1 MDLDSSQTNKE
12 WRLFNTT
19 VAIIGAGNW
28 GRNLVRKFC
37 EILGAENVHC
47 FDIDHRILSQMK
59 SRYPGLNI
67 NPDINFIWDNPTIDS
82 VIIAAPVEKHF
93 DLAKRSL
100 ISGKNVLV
108 EKPMT
113 ETVEQA
119 EELCQLSS
127 KYDKLLMVDHLLLY
141 HPVVV
146 DIRNRIRKGEIGE
159 TYYMSSQRLNLGVVR
174 SNENVLWSLAP
185 HDIALAI
192 DLISEQPHEVSAQ
205 GAVFIQP
212 TLGIEDVAS
221 ATLKFPSGKIATL
234 QLSWLDPHKVRK
246 VTIVGDKKMI
256 VFDDMEAQDKL
267 KIYDKGVK
275 SLTDG
280 NNIQVRYGDLIVPNI
295 RMKEPLG
302 EMCMHFLESVE
313 NNTTP
318 YSNGISGL
326 QTVKVLN
333 AAQKSISQNGS
344 PVSLVNPIAND

>member
-1 MDLDSSQTNKE
+1 
-12 WRLFNTT
+12 

-192 DLISEQPHEVSAQ
+192 DLISEQPHEVSA
-205 GAVFIQP
+205 
-212 TLGIEDVAS
+212 
-221 ATLKFPSGKIATL
+221 
-234 QLSWLDPHKVRK
+234 
-246 VTIVGDKKMI
+246 
-256 VFDDMEAQDKL
+256 
-267 KIYDKGVK
+267 
-275 SLTDG
+275 
-280 NNIQVRYGDLIVPNI
+280 
-295 RMKEPLG
+295 
-302 EMCMHFLESVE
+302 
-313 NNTTP
+313 
-318 YSNGISGL
+318 
-326 QTVKVLN
+326 
-333 AAQKSISQNGS
+333 
-344 PVSLVNPIAND
+344 